1 MSWWWLSCR
10 ILRFS
15 FALQGTPWGSSS
27 SFSMTLPDNPSPLA
41 SNNLESSSTTYPHP
55 GTAYSKPALPRRV
68 SEFTAMNGV
77 TFRWYPC
84 RLLQSS
90 ILQNTLQPR
99 PALTRTSSQSNA
111 RHDPKNGQARKQIH
125 DPLLHKVFGRCPSRN
140 FIRWQTEES
149 SKEGFWSNA

>member
-1 MSWWWLSCR
+1 MTLPR
-10 ILRFS
+10 E
-15 FALQGTPWGSSS
+15 TSS

-90 ILQNTLQPR
+90 TLQNTLQPR

-111 RHDPKNGQARKQIH
+111 RHDPKNGQAPKQINN
-125 DPLLHKVFGRCPSRN
+125 PLVHEVFGRCPSRN
-140 FIRWQTEES
+140 FYPMTAVES
-149 SKEGFWSNA
+149 